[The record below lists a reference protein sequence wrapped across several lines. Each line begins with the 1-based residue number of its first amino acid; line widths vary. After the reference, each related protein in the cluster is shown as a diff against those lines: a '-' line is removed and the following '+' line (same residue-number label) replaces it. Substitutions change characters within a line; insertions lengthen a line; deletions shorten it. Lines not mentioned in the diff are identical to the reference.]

1 MSLMTPDYWVVA
13 IVFYT
18 IGLFLCALFRLAERN
33 TYYIKGEKKYKKEG
47 RITYFFIYTILI
59 LFVLLMKPSY
69 GLLPYLDIFNGLS
82 AYEQDGFL
90 SLGGLYDAQEMEP
103 LFMLWVSA
111 VRSITQSQ
119 TLFLFL
125 SFSYIWICV
134 LYFSSSFYN
143 RSSFTITFM
152 AMWPVLIDF
161 IFGMRYAMAVATC
174 LLAMVFFKK
183 KRYIIGFT
191 LSIAA
196 CFIHYLA
203 FVFIMYLGFFFALT
217 LLFKEKINSI
227 KVILIMVAGSAVFTV
242 LGYSVFSSFRF
253 AYRMTDT
260 VESNS
265 ILSYAPM
272 VLFAF
277 VILYYSRKN
286 KMSLGNNLCT
296 SSSYFNM
303 VMLPVTALWGVY
315 RIPYLFLL
323 PITVEL
329 NNLLTQNKKSWL
341 INVIT
346 VIVVL
351 IFSFVKIITMGVQ
364 NFSLEYEFNF

>member
-1 MSLMTPDYWVVA
+1 MNLMTPDYWVVA
-13 IVFYT
+13 FVFYI
-18 IGLFLCALFRLAERN
+18 IGLVLCALLRFAESN
-33 TYYIKGEKKYKKEG
+33 THYKKGKKKYKKEG

-69 GLLPYLDIFNGLS
+69 GLLPYLDIFKGMS
-82 AYEQDGFL
+82 FYEQSGFF
-90 SLGGLYDAQEMEP
+90 SMDGLYDAQEVEP
-103 LFMLWVSA
+103 LFMLWISA
-111 VRSITQSQ
+111 VRSMTHNQ
-119 TLFLFL
+119 TLFIFL

-174 LLAMVFFKK
+174 LMAMVFFKN
-183 KRYIIGFT
+183 KRYFVGFI

-203 FVFIMYLGFFFALT
+203 LVFIMYLCFFFVLT
-217 LLFKEKINSI
+217 LLFKEKVDSI
-227 KVILIMVAGSAVFTV
+227 KVILLMVAGSAIFTV

-272 VLFAF
+272 ILFAF
-277 VILYYSRKN
+277 VILFYSRKD
-286 KMSLGNNLCT
+286 KMGLGNNLC
-296 SSSYFNM
+296 SLYSYFNM
-303 VMLPVTALWGVY
+303 VMLPITALWGVY

-329 NNLLTQNKKSWL
+329 NNLMSQNKRNRL
-341 INVIT
+341 INFIT
-346 VIVVL
+346 VLVVL